1 MAKTADVVIIGGG
14 INGCCTAYYL
24 TMRGVKNVLLIE
36 KGHIASGPTGRSSGV
51 VRQHYSHKT
60 LAAMARDSVHVWRN
74 FDEQVGGDAG
84 FVQCGVVYFVSV
96 DDSAVLRKTATMM
109 QEIGI
114 HADVLS
120 RSDLLEI
127 EPQLS
132 GEDIACG
139 TYEPEGGYADP
150 ALAPSS
156 FAEAAKRQGAEI
168 MQRTTLTGLVIKN
181 GAIKG
186 VTTDR
191 GDIASDNVINIAGP
205 WGGEI
210 AAMAGVQIPIV
221 PSCHAVVILRRPAAW
236 VGTTPVWADL
246 INGWYFKPERNAAIM
261 VGSMQDIHSDDPSS
275 IDEMPTAPT
284 YSEIEEYSAAIL
296 KRFPIMKEGL
306 AQGGWVGIYDV
317 TPDWQP
323 VIDKISE
330 VRGFYCAVGFS
341 GHGFKI
347 GPAVG
352 KAVSELVVD
361 GRCSSYD
368 IGLFEHKRFKE
379 KRSSRSGYPYGIV
392 G

>member
-1 MAKTADVVIIGGG
+1 MLKTADVVVIGGG
-14 INGCCTAYYL
+14 INGCCTAYSL
-24 TMRGVKNVLLIE
+24 TKRGVKRVIVIE

-60 LAAMARDSVHVWRN
+60 LAIMARDSVRVWKN
-74 FDEQVGGDAG
+74 FDEQIGGDAG
-84 FVQCGVVYFVSV
+84 FVQCGVVYFVSAH
-96 DDSAVLRKTATMM
+96 DSDYLQKTASMM
-109 QEIGI
+109 QQIGI

-120 RSDLLEI
+120 RSDLLKL

-139 TYEPEGGYADP
+139 TYEPDGGYADP
-150 ALAPSS
+150 ALAANS
-156 FAEAAKRQGAEI
+156 FAQAAKRQGAEI
-168 MQRTTLTGLVIKN
+168 MQRTTLTGLVIKD

-191 GDIASDNVINIAGP
+191 GEIASDHVINIAGP

-210 AAMAGVQIPIV
+210 AAMAGVDIPIV
-221 PSCHAVVILRRPAAW
+221 PSSHAVVILQRPETW
-236 VGTTPVWADL
+236 IGTTPVWADL

-261 VGSMQDIHSDDPSS
+261 VGSMQDIHSEEPKS
-275 IDEMPTAPT
+275 IDELPTAPA
-284 YSEIEEYSAAIL
+284 YQEIEDYSAAVL
-296 KRFPIMKEGL
+296 KRFPVMKEGL
-306 AQGGWVGIYDV
+306 AQGGWVGVYDV

-330 VRGFYCAVGFS
+330 VRGLICAVGFS

-361 GRCSSYD
+361 GKCSSYD
-368 IGLFEHKRFKE
+368 LGLFEHKRFQE
-379 KRSSRSGYPYGIV
+379 RRSSRSGYAFGIV